1 MSTAPATKPTPSAPA
16 ANSRRRTAVIATTD
30 TKRPR
35 APRGRKAHSHQ
46 IDVPVP
52 ATPAPVVPSQNP
64 PKRAKA
70 PAAAKPEPTKHKAAS
85 RARSKPM
92 SALDAAAL
100 VLAKAAKPMNAKSM
114 IEAVTTRGL
123 WSSPAGKTP
132 HSTLYSAIIREIA
145 AKGKQA
151 RFKKHDRGL
160 FTAVRGR

>member
-1 MSTAPATKPTPSAPA
+1 MAHAPATKPASSAPA
-16 ANSRRRTAVIATTD
+16 H
-30 TKRPR
+30 
-35 APRGRKAHSHQ
+35 APRGNAKTTVSRDTRPRSPGGRTAHSHQ
-46 IDVPVP
+46 IAVPVP
-52 ATPAPVVPSQNP
+52 TTPATPTPPANP
-64 PKRAKA
+64 PKRTKA
-70 PAAAKPEPTKHKAAS
+70 PAAPKPEPGKRRT
-85 RARSKPM
+85 SKPAAPKRM

-100 VLAKAAKPMNAKSM
+100 VLAKSDKPMTAKGL
-114 IEAVTTRGL
+114 IEAVTARGL